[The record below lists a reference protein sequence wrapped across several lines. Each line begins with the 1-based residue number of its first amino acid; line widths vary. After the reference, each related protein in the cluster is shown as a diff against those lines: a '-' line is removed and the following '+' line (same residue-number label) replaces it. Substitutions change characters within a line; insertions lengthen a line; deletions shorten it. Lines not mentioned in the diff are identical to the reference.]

1 MPKVDCDSRL
11 VTRLRRREAGA
22 AEALVAQY
30 GDRVYGLAL
39 RITGNTADAEEIA
52 QDALWA
58 ASRKIDTF
66 REDAAFGSWVYRI
79 TANAAYQKLRK
90 RRTTRN
96 ELSWDALDD
105 DGKDY
110 HREPPQDWSSRAQ
123 DPAVQAELRTALESA
138 IEALPAPLHAAF
150 VLRDLEAFT
159 YLEIAATLDTHP
171 ATIKSRVHRARL
183 FLRRRLDQYMSA

>member
-1 MPKVDCDSRL
+1 MPKVDCETGL

-22 AEALVAQY
+22 AEALVVEY

-39 RITGNTADAEEIA
+39 RISGNRADAEEIA

-66 REDAAFGSWVYRI
+66 REDAAFGSWLYRI
-79 TANAAYQKLRK
+79 TANTAYQKLRK
-90 RRTTRN
+90 RRTTRT

-105 DGKDY
+105 DGRDFQ
-110 HREPPQDWSSRAQ
+110 RQPTQDWSGRAK
-123 DPAVQAELRTALESA
+123 DPAIQSELRTVLESA
-138 IEALPAPLHAAF
+138 IEALPATLHAAF
-150 VLRDLEAFT
+150 LLRDVEDFS
-159 YLEIAATLDTHP
+159 YLEIAATLDVNP
-171 ATIKSRVHRARL
+171 GTIKSRVHRARL